1 MGDVEIPDTPCSWAG
16 KCMNSEGK
24 CQPCNASPFP
34 NDDRCVCGPGS
45 ADWIKP
51 GTCTACTE
59 DVEIPDTPCSW
70 AGKCMNSE
78 GKCQPCNASPF
89 PNDDRCM
96 CGPGSADWIKPGT
109 CTACTSTPA
118 LALPCTSTP
127 SKVCGNPNINCYL
140 DYSCDGHPPPVQ
152 CNAGGVGQECRY
164 CGPGTEAGG
173 YVPCLS

>member
-51 GTCTACTE
+51 GTCTACT
-59 DVEIPDTPCSW
+59 
-70 AGKCMNSE
+70 
-78 GKCQPCNASPF
+78 
-89 PNDDRCM
+89 
-96 CGPGSADWIKPGT
+96 
-109 CTACTSTPA
+109 STPA
-118 LALPCTSTP
+118 LALPCSSTP

-173 YVPCLS
+173 YVPCPSLNATIRFVARKVGLAGNSDLEFCQADMIACHYEDI

>member
-1 MGDVEIPDTPCSWAG
+1 MNSEGKCQPCNASPFPNDRRLGKGSHCTAG

-89 PNDDRCM
+89 PNDDRCV
-96 CGPGSADWIKPGT
+96 CGPGSADWIKPG
-109 CTACTSTPA
+109 
-118 LALPCTSTP
+118 
-127 SKVCGNPNINCYL
+127 
-140 DYSCDGHPPPVQ
+140 
-152 CNAGGVGQECRY
+152 
-164 CGPGTEAGG
+164 
-173 YVPCLS
+173 